1 MVVYVC
7 GSVFRVVS
15 YQIRYEGNVTS
26 DTKIKFMTDGVLL
39 KEIQKVSPLL
49 SIVHLIVLYLLKKDL
64 IIVLNVL
71 SQICK

>member
-1 MVVYVC
+1 MTFSTLFLITNQFSVVDFVITWG

-39 KEIQKVSPLL
+39 KEIQKVW
-49 SIVHLIVLYLLKKDL
+49 LYLFTRE
-64 IIVLNVL
+64 NG
-71 SQICK
+71 S